1 MKCEQCGTE
10 LPEGWTSCPVCG
22 ATQMPHPLHLQ
33 AEPTRPSVAPPHE
46 SLWGWVAGAAILTC
60 CLSLLTVAVLKSGL
74 LEDVGMETIVEQLFV
89 DLCEENGIPM
99 DEYVISELELEKVR
113 DDEYEAH
120 FTIETEWGEIE
131 KGTFK
136 VHDRLDGTEVT
147 LMPHRLPPSM
157 QRDLFSSR

>member
-10 LPEGWTSCPVCG
+10 LPDEETSCPVCG
-22 ATQMPHPLHLQ
+22 TAQMPPPSYLHAGL
-33 AEPTRPSVAPPHE
+33 PKPNTTPPHGG
-46 SLWGWVAGAAILTC
+46 LWGWVVGAVLLTC
-60 CLSLLTVAVLKSGL
+60 CLSLLTVTVIKSGV
-74 LEDVGMETIVEQLFV
+74 LEDFGMEAIVKGLFV

-99 DEYVISELELEKVR
+99 DEYVISELELEKIR

>member
-10 LPEGWTSCPVCG
+10 MPEGQMLCPVCG
-22 ATQMPHPLHLQ
+22 TAQMPPPSHLQ
-33 AEPTRPSVAPPHE
+33 VELPMQSGTPSHGG
-46 SLWGWVAGAAILTC
+46 LWGWVAGAAILVC
-60 CLSLLTVAVLKSGL
+60 CLSLLTVVVLKSGL
-74 LEDVGMETIVEQLFV
+74 LEDFGMESIVEQLFV

-99 DEYVISELELEKVR
+99 DEYVISELELEEVR
-113 DDEYEAH
+113 ANEYEAH

-136 VHDRLDGTEVT
+136 IHDRLDGTEVT

>member
-1 MKCEQCGTE
+1 MFCTQCGTPLE
-10 LPEGWTSCPVCG
+10 TTAHACPVYG
-22 ATQMPHPLHLQ
+22 AELSPPSHLHTGL
-33 AEPTRPSVAPPHE
+33 PKPNTTPPHGG
-46 SLWGWVAGAAILTC
+46 LWGWVAGAVLLTC
-60 CLSLLTVAVLKSGL
+60 CLSLLTVTVIKSGV
-74 LEDVGMETIVEQLFV
+74 LEDFGMEAIVKGLFV

-99 DEYVISELELEKVR
+99 DEYVISELELEEVR
-113 DDEYEAH
+113 ANEYEAH

>member
-1 MKCEQCGTE
+1 MFCTQCGTPLE
-10 LPEGWTSCPVCG
+10 TTAHACPVCG
-22 ATQMPHPLHLQ
+22 AELSLPSYLHAGL
-33 AEPTRPSVAPPHE
+33 PKPNTTPPHGG
-46 SLWGWVAGAAILTC
+46 LWGWVAGAVLLTC
-60 CLSLLTVAVLKSGL
+60 CLSLLTAAVLKNGL
-74 LEDVGMETIVEQLFV
+74 LEDFGMESIVEQLFV

-99 DEYVISELELEKVR
+99 DEYVISELELEEVR
-113 DDEYEAH
+113 ANEYEAH

>member
-1 MKCEQCGTE
+1 MFCTQCGTPLE
-10 LPEGWTSCPVCG
+10 TTAHACPVCG
-22 ATQMPHPLHLQ
+22 AELSPPSHLHTGL
-33 AEPTRPSVAPPHE
+33 PKPNTTPPHGG
-46 SLWGWVAGAAILTC
+46 LWGWGAGAVLLTC
-60 CLSLLTVAVLKSGL
+60 CLSLLTLAVLKNGL
-74 LEDVGMETIVEQLFV
+74 LEDFGMESIVEQLFV

-99 DEYVISELELEKVR
+99 DEYVISELELEEVR
-113 DDEYEAH
+113 ANEYEAH

-157 QRDLFSSR
+157 QRDLFSPR